1 MRNVVIFCFLIFIA
15 IGCDKENKYPKA
27 EVSSTVND
35 EVWNSNVPFAFKSDI
50 GVNTLDFQFGFEQW
64 GYQSA
69 LLLYNVDKTIG
80 VQQLRKTNYDSLYL
94 INCVFHNSQEEDVT
108 GDEYDILEADSAN
121 NWVNI
126 TSAKDDFTKDIR
138 GTFSATFVR
147 TKKFMNSPYP
157 DTLRFRN
164 GTFYI
169 SKLWD

>member
-1 MRNVVIFCFLIFIA
+1 MRNVVIFCFLILTTTGCKKSDKIPDSEANATVNGEQWETIGAWMTTASQIENKLDLNISFKEYGYSGTFVVSNLTKA
-15 IGCDKENKYPKA
+15 IGN
-27 EVSSTVND
+27 
-35 EVWNSNVPFAFKSDI
+35 
-50 GVNTLDFQFGFEQW
+50 Q
-64 GYQSA
+64 
-69 LLLYNVDKTIG
+69 LLK
-80 VQQLRKTNYDSLYL
+80 RTNYDSLYL
-94 INCVFHNSQEEDVT
+94 INAVYINSQEEDVT

-138 GTFSATFVR
+138 GTFSATLVR